1 VVFHP
6 RDRNIA
12 FVGSDGGVV
21 RNDGTFT
28 DIRSR
33 CSQLFGSNQACQTML
48 AAVPTRLFFMNKG
61 LQTLQ
66 FYNVAIDPAA
76 PLTRLIGGLQDN
88 STVWQDGTGSPGVWK
103 TLFPFG
109 DGTSA
114 SGFHPTRSDVLF
126 ASFQSNRYFTNFRN
140 GDLSFWVRTDDRIR
154 TSGER
159 ESITQSTGR
168 QFITFDRARPDTQF
182 TAFQHVWRTGNNGG
196 DQAFLEANCRFP
208 GGTAS
213 LICGDWLPLGVAFP
227 FPAGSNPDSPSRK
240 PGDLTSDFYGPD
252 RTGGLIVSAERT
264 PGDTG
269 TLWAATNFGRLFISK
284 NADAAAADV
293 TFTRIDTPAMPN
305 RFVTRIFV
313 DRANPN
319 LAFVSYSGFNALT
332 PFTPGH
338 VFRVE
343 YDPGTGT
350 ASFQSLDFDLG
361 DIPINTIAFDDVR
374 GDLYAATDFGPL
386 VLRQGMTRWEPAGVG
401 FPEALMVDLE
411 IVPEQ
416 RILVAATHGLGVFYL
431 ILPPVSEPGE
441 DADGD
446 AHARLPSAG
455 KRLEA
460 RQPGPAQR

>member
-1 VVFHP
+1 
-6 RDRNIA
+6 
-12 FVGSDGGVV
+12 
-21 RNDGTFT
+21 
-28 DIRSR
+28 
-33 CSQLFGSNQACQTML
+33 
-48 AAVPTRLFFMNKG
+48 
-61 LQTLQ
+61 
-66 FYNVAIDPAA
+66 
-76 PLTRLIGGLQDN
+76 
-88 STVWQDGTGSPGVWK
+88 
-103 TLFPFG
+103 
-109 DGTSA
+109 
-114 SGFHPTRSDVLF
+114 
-126 ASFQSNRYFTNFRN
+126 
-140 GDLSFWVRTDDRIR
+140 
-154 TSGER
+154 
-159 ESITQSTGR
+159 
-168 QFITFDRARPDTQF
+168 
-182 TAFQHVWRTGNNGG
+182 
-196 DQAFLEANCRFP
+196 
-208 GGTAS
+208 
-213 LICGDWLPLGVAFP
+213 
-227 FPAGSNPDSPSRK
+227 
-240 PGDLTSDFYGPD
+240 
-252 RTGGLIVSAERT
+252 
-264 PGDTG
+264 
-269 TLWAATNFGRLFISK
+269 
-284 NADAAAADV
+284 
-293 TFTRIDTPAMPN
+293 MPN